1 MAAASFFAP
10 GAIVEQA
17 REFRLP
23 DQKAAIAFNRSLPCR
38 ARVTDVEDDGATVLA
53 AFNLRDGPGGSCDGG
68 TARVR
73 FRFKAGKFTEWR
85 QLPQSQGPEGQ
96 AA

>member
-1 MAAASFFAP
+1 VAAASFFAP
-10 GAIVEQA
+10 GAIVEQQ
-17 REFRLP
+17 RELRLS

-68 TARVR
+68 RARVR

-85 QLPQSQGPEGQ
+85 QLPQSDGPHGQ